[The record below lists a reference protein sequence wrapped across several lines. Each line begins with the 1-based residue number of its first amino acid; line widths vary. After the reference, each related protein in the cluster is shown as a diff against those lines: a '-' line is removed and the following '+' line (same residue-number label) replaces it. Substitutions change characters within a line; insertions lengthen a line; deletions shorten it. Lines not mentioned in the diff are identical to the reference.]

1 MTRGYIPK
9 HNEQKTRKDMRQ
21 HHNNFVLISAII
33 ATLWMIVS
41 ISAFSNIASTIPTG
55 DSAEAI
61 GSQIGATIGILSQMP
76 YLILMGLG
84 IIFDW
89 IGYWV
94 NKQGFVLTSAILFCI
109 ALLFSIFNGF
119 GLIPCFI
126 LDFIG
131 YSKMKK
137 ER

>member
-1 MTRGYIPK
+1 MVRGYIPK
-9 HNEQKTRKDMRQ
+9 HSGQKVKRNTRQYR
-21 HHNNFVLISAII
+21 NNFTLISAII
-33 ATLWMIVS
+33 ATLWMIIS

-61 GSQIGATIGILSQMP
+61 GSQVGATIGILSQMP

-89 IGYWV
+89 VGYWA
-94 NKQGFVLTSAILFCI
+94 NKQGFVLTSAILFCV

>member
-1 MTRGYIPK
+1 MVRGYIPK
-9 HNEQKTRKDMRQ
+9 HSEQKTRKDMRQ

-41 ISAFSNIASTIPTG
+41 ISAFSNIVSTIPTE

-94 NKQGFVLTSAILFCI
+94 NKQGFVLTSAVLFCI
-109 ALLFSIFNGF
+109 ALLFSIFNGL

>member
-1 MTRGYIPK
+1 MIRGYIPK
-9 HNEQKTRKDMRQ
+9 HSEQKTRKDMRQ

-41 ISAFSNIASTIPTG
+41 ISAFSNIASTIPTE

-109 ALLFSIFNGF
+109 ALLFSIFNGL

-126 LDFIG
+126 LEFIG
-131 YSKMKK
+131 YSKIKK
-137 ER
+137 GR

>member
-1 MTRGYIPK
+1 MRGYIPK

>member
-1 MTRGYIPK
+1 MVRGYIPK
-9 HNEQKTRKDMRQ
+9 HSQQKVKENTKQYR
-21 HHNNFVLISAII
+21 NNFTLISAII

-89 IGYWV
+89 TGYWV
-94 NKQGFVLTSAILFCI
+94 NKQGFVLTSGILFCI
-109 ALLFSIFNGF
+109 ALLFSIFNGL

-126 LDFIG
+126 LNFIG

>member
-9 HNEQKTRKDMRQ
+9 HNEQKTRKDTKQCR
-21 HHNNFVLISAII
+21 NNFALISAII

-41 ISAFSNIASTIPTG
+41 ISAFSNIASTVPTG
-55 DSAEAI
+55 NSAEAI
-61 GSQIGATIGILSQMP
+61 GSQIGATIGIISQMP

-89 IGYWV
+89 IGYWA
-94 NKQGFVLTSAILFCI
+94 NKQGFILTSAILFCV
-109 ALLFSIFNGF
+109 ALLFSIFNGL

>member
-1 MTRGYIPK
+1 MVRGYITK
-9 HNEQKTRKDMRQ
+9 HSEQKTREDTKQCR
-21 HHNNFVLISAII
+21 NNFALISAII

-41 ISAFSNIASTIPTG
+41 ISAFSNIASTVPTG

-89 IGYWV
+89 IGYWA
-94 NKQGFVLTSAILFCI
+94 NKRGFMLTSAILFCV
-109 ALLFSIFNGF
+109 ALLFSIFNGL

>member
-1 MTRGYIPK
+1 MIRGYIPK
-9 HNEQKTRKDMRQ
+9 HSEQKIKRDTRQYR
-21 HHNNFVLISAII
+21 NNFTLISAII

-41 ISAFSNIASTIPTG
+41 ISAFLNIASTIPTG

-89 IGYWV
+89 VGYWT
-94 NKQGFVLTSAILFCI
+94 NKQGFVLTSAILFCV
-109 ALLFSIFNGF
+109 ALLFSIFNGL

>member
-1 MTRGYIPK
+1 MIRGYIPK
-9 HNEQKTRKDMRQ
+9 HSEQKTRKDMRQ

-41 ISAFSNIASTIPTG
+41 ISAFSNIASTIPTE

-109 ALLFSIFNGF
+109 ALLFSIFNGL

-126 LDFIG
+126 LEFIG
-131 YSKMKK
+131 YSKIKR

>member
-1 MTRGYIPK
+1 MIRGYIPK
-9 HNEQKTRKDMRQ
+9 HSEQKTRKDMRQ

-41 ISAFSNIASTIPTG
+41 ISAFSNIASTIPTE

-76 YLILMGLG
+76 YLIVMGVG
-84 IIFDW
+84 IVFDW

-94 NKQGFVLTSAILFCI
+94 NKQGFVLTYAILFCI
-109 ALLFSIFNGF
+109 ALLFSIFNGL

-126 LDFIG
+126 LEFIG
-131 YSKMKK
+131 YSKIKK

>member
-1 MTRGYIPK
+1 MVRGYIPK
-9 HNEQKTRKDMRQ
+9 HSEQKVKRDTRQYR
-21 HHNNFVLISAII
+21 NNFILISAII

-41 ISAFSNIASTIPTG
+41 ISAFSNIASTTPTG

-61 GSQIGATIGILSQMP
+61 GSQIGATIGIISQMP

-84 IIFDW
+84 IIFNW
-89 IGYWV
+89 ICY
-94 NKQGFVLTSAILFCI
+94 FVRKYVFILTSAILFCV
-109 ALLFSIFNGF
+109 ALLFSIFNGL
-119 GLIPCFI
+119 GLIPCFV

-131 YSKMKK
+131 YSKMRK

>member
-1 MTRGYIPK
+1 MVRGYIPK
-9 HNEQKTRKDMRQ
+9 HSEQKVKEDTRQYR
-21 HHNNFVLISAII
+21 NNFTLISAII

-89 IGYWV
+89 IGYWA
-94 NKQGFVLTSAILFCI
+94 NKRGFILTSAILFCV
-109 ALLFSIFNGF
+109 ALLFSIFTGL

-126 LDFIG
+126 LDFVG
-131 YSKMKK
+131 YSRIKK